1 LNNNQKQLWYFFLI
15 AFGWMWGM
23 NIPRALVSM
32 EIITLPPIIDT
43 VLGYLAVFGP
53 GVAAFILTRINS
65 GKQGVKALWQKGW
78 SGLFDKKWLI
88 PAFLLMPLLGLITL
102 LILRLLNLPVLW
114 EYGLPAAM
122 IVPIG
127 LLIWLL
133 GALPEEYGWR
143 GYALPRLMESNNS
156 LVASLILGLVWGL
169 WHLPLHFIS
178 TTTQYVIP
186 VWEYVLQTIV
196 LTIIY
201 TWLYLGTGGSV
212 LVAGIFHAMGN
223 LTGAVIPY
231 WVTEPGRWV
240 SFVLLLIPALLI
252 VFLKIPQEQLD

>member
-1 LNNNQKQLWYFFLI
+1 MSKTQNELLYFFLI
-15 AFGWMWGM
+15 SFAWMWGL
-23 NIPRALVSM
+23 NIPRVLDSL
-32 EIITLPPIIDT
+32 EIITLPPLINTI
-43 VLGYLAVFGP
+43 LGYLAVFGP
-53 GVAAFILTRINS
+53 GIAAFALTRINN
-65 GKQGVKALWQKGW
+65 GRMDVKALWQRGW
-78 SGLFDKKWLI
+78 SGDYPKKWLL
-88 PAFLLMPLLGLITL
+88 PAMLLMPVVGAITL
-102 LILRLLNLPVLW
+102 LILQLLNQPIPW

-143 GYALPRLMESNNS
+143 GYALPRLMESNNP

-186 VWEYVLQTIV
+186 IWEYVLQTIILAV
-196 LTIIY
+196 IY
-201 TWLYLGTGGSV
+201 TWLFLGTKGSI
-212 LVAGIFHAMGN
+212 LIAGLFHAAGN
-223 LTGAVIPY
+223 ITGAVVPY

-240 SFVLLLIPALLI
+240 SFVLLLIPAVLI
-252 VFLKIPQEQLD
+252 VFLKFPQKQLE